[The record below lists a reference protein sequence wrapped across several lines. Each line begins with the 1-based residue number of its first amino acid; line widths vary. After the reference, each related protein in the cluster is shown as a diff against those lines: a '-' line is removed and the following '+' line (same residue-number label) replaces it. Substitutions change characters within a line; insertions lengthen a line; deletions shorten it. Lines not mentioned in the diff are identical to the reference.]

1 MQYFTFVFH
10 AIAFRPFID
19 VDLYIYHSSGKFQHA
34 QDKSTKSSWKQ
45 FFLGFRLA
53 GAQSVTALKR
63 VLKGKSTFKKSVS
76 GY

>member
-10 AIAFRPFID
+10 AIAFRPFIY
-19 VDLYIYHSSGKFQHA
+19 VELYIYHSSDKFQRA
-34 QDKSTKSSWKQ
+34 EDKSIKSSWKQ
-45 FFLGFRLA
+45 FFLGFRVA

-63 VLKGKSTFKKSVS
+63 VLKGRFTFKKSVS